1 MIREYPK
8 RPWVGVGVVVWR
20 AGDVLMVKRGKP
32 PRLGS
37 WSLPGGAQRLGETAA
52 EAALREVAE
61 ETGLEVDILG
71 LIDVVDSI
79 QRDGAGAIRYH
90 YTLIDFA
97 AQWRAGTPVAGDD
110 AAEAKFFAAAD
121 LKELDLWSETRR
133 IIAASES
140 LKR

>member
-20 AGDVLMVKRGKP
+20 GGDVLMIKRGKP

-61 ETGLEVDILG
+61 ETGLQVDILG

-79 QRDGAGAIRYH
+79 QRDAAGAIRYH

-97 AQWRAGTPVAGDD
+97 AQWRAGKPVAGDD

-121 LKELDLWSETRR
+121 LEELDLWSETRR
-133 IIAASES
+133 IIAASEA

>member
-20 AGDVLMVKRGKP
+20 GGDVLMIKRGKP

-52 EAALREVAE
+52 EAAVREVAE
-61 ETGLEVDILG
+61 ETGLAVDILG

-90 YTLIDFA
+90 YTLIEFA
-97 AQWRAGTPVAGDD
+97 ALWRAGSPVAGDD
-110 AAEAKFFAAAD
+110 AADAKFMAPSD
-121 LKELDLWSETRR
+121 LAELDLWSETRR
-133 IIAASES
+133 IIAASEA

>member
-20 AGDVLMVKRGKP
+20 GDDVLLVKRGKP

-37 WSLPGGAQRLGETAA
+37 WSLPGGAQHLGETAA

-61 ETGLEVDILG
+61 ETSLAVDILG

-79 QRDGAGAIRYH
+79 QRDAAGAIRYH
-90 YTLIDFA
+90 YTLVDFA
-97 AQWRAGTPVAGDD
+97 ARWQSGQPLAGDD
-110 AAEAKFFAAAD
+110 AAEALFVPAAD
-121 LKELDLWSETRR
+121 LPQVELWSETRR
-133 IIAASES
+133 IIAVSE
-140 LKR
+140 KFK

>member
-20 AGDVLMVKRGKP
+20 GDDVLLVKRGKP

-37 WSLPGGAQRLGETAA
+37 WSLPGGAQHLGETAA

-61 ETGLEVDILG
+61 ETSLAVDILG

-79 QRDGAGAIRYH
+79 QRDDSGAIRYH
-90 YTLIDFA
+90 YTLVDFA
-97 AQWRAGTPVAGDD
+97 AQWRAGEPIAGDD
-110 AAEAKFFAAAD
+110 AAEALFIPAAD
-121 LKELDLWSETRR
+121 LGQMALWSETHR
-133 IIAASES
+133 IITASET